1 MSTEEEYDLIFPR
14 NRERYRTDVT
24 SLPEIRGT
32 MPTIIVRD
40 EFVGVSPM
48 VGPTQESLELIKKM
62 KDQPK

>member
-1 MSTEEEYDLIFPR
+1 MSDEETYDLIFPR

-24 SLPEIRGT
+24 SLPEIQGT
-32 MPTIIVRD
+32 MPTIIVGD

-48 VGPTQESLELIKKM
+48 DGPTQESLELIKKM